1 MHKID
6 DLTTDTI
13 AQMLSQ
19 LNSKQLQKLLS
30 TTPNRDG
37 SVIRGK
43 RIARTEAYFQR
54 VKDEGLY
61 PHNFDTFAQ
70 FREVLP

>member
-1 MHKID
+1 MTKID
-6 DLTTDTI
+6 DLAT
-13 AQMLSQ
+13 MLKG
-19 LNSKQLQKLLS
+19 LTAKQLQLI
-30 TTPNRDG
+30 TVATPNRDG
-37 SVIRGK
+37 SKMR
-43 RIARTEAYFQR
+43 ARRNAVTEAYFKR

>member
-1 MHKID
+1 MTQID
-6 DLTTDTI
+6 DLAT
-13 AQMLSQ
+13 MLKG
-19 LNSKQLQKLLS
+19 LTAKQLQLI
-30 TTPNRDG
+30 TVATPNRDG
-37 SVIRGK
+37 SKIRGR

>member
-1 MHKID
+1 MTKTD
-6 DLTTDTI
+6 DLTTDDI
-13 AQMLSQ
+13 AEMLLS
-19 LNSKQLQKLLS
+19 LNAKQLQQLI

-37 SVIRGK
+37 SKTRGK
-43 RIARTEAYFQR
+43 SITRTDAYFQR

-61 PHNFDTFAQ
+61 PHNYPTFPQ

>member
-1 MHKID
+1 MTQID
-6 DLTTDTI
+6 DLAT
-13 AQMLSQ
+13 MLKGLNAKQ
-19 LNSKQLQKLLS
+19 LNQLA
-30 TTPNRDG
+30 TVIPNRDG
-37 SVIRGK
+37 SKIRGK

-61 PHNFDTFAQ
+61 PHNFDTFTQ